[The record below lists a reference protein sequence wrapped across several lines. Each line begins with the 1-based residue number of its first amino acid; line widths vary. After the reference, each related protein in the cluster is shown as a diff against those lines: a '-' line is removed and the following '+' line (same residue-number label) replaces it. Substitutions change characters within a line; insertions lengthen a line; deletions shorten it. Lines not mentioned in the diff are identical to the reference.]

1 MVVLKAHFDGK
12 VIVPDEP
19 VSFAPNQQLRVIA
32 EPVDAPPA
40 APTNP
45 KPPTDWAARI
55 GIAAVP
61 GQKPHDPGAD
71 EDALWEKGYLPGSS
85 GYEANKDK

>member
-61 GQKPHDPGAD
+61 G
-71 EDALWEKGYLPGSS
+71 SS